1 MIKKPSVSIIMNCL
15 NGEEYLKDS
24 LSSIVNQTYK
34 NWELIFWDNR
44 STDKSADI
52 LKSFKDKRIRYF
64 YAKKKTVL
72 YRARNLAIK
81 KARGKFIAFLD
92 VDDFWEKNKLALQI
106 PKFQNKKVGLVY
118 SNFYKFYN
126 KNKVKIAH
134 KNKLPSGKVTHKI
147 VKNYQIGFL
156 TVVIRKSYMN
166 KNSLFDYKYDLLS
179 DYDYILNFSL
189 KNNFIGLN
197 KPLANYRIHQNQ
209 LQKKKMVL
217 QAQQFCNWVEK
228 KNIKNKFKKY
238 DLSSILNRYNYYN
251 LIKEL
256 DKSKVKLFLK
266 CFKRFNFINFLKI
279 NALIFFPKKFIF
291 KFIDN
296 V

>member
-1 MIKKPSVSIIMNCL
+1 MIRKPSVSIIMNCL
-15 NGEEYLKDS
+15 NGEEYLEDS
-24 LSSIVNQTYK
+24 LKSIVNQSYK

-44 STDKSADI
+44 STDNSADI

-72 YRARNLAIK
+72 YHARNLAIK

-126 KNKVKIAH
+126 KNKVKIAY
-134 KNKLPSGKVTHKI
+134 KNELPSGKVTHKI

-166 KNSLFDYKYDLLS
+166 KNRLFDYKYDLLS

-197 KPLANYRIHQNQ
+197 KPLANYRIHQKQ
-209 LQKKKMVL
+209 LQKTKMVL

-238 DLSSILNRYNYYN
+238 DLSSILNKYNYCN

-256 DKSKVKLFLK
+256 DKSKVKLFLR
-266 CFKRFNFINFLKI
+266 CFKKFNFINFLKI
-279 NALIFFPKKFIF
+279 NALIFFPKKIIF
-291 KFIDN
+291 KYIDN
-296 V
+296 I

>member
-1 MIKKPSVSIIMNCL
+1 
-15 NGEEYLKDS
+15 
-24 LSSIVNQTYK
+24 
-34 NWELIFWDNR
+34 
-44 STDKSADI
+44 
-52 LKSFKDKRIRYF
+52 
-64 YAKKKTVL
+64 
-72 YRARNLAIK
+72 
-81 KARGKFIAFLD
+81 
-92 VDDFWEKNKLALQI
+92 
-106 PKFQNKKVGLVY
+106 
-118 SNFYKFYN
+118 
-126 KNKVKIAH
+126 
-134 KNKLPSGKVTHKI
+134 
-147 VKNYQIGFL
+147 
-156 TVVIRKSYMN
+156 
-166 KNSLFDYKYDLLS
+166 
-179 DYDYILNFSL
+179 
-189 KNNFIGLN
+189 
-197 KPLANYRIHQNQ
+197 
-209 LQKKKMVL
+209 MVL

>member
-1 MIKKPSVSIIMNCL
+1 MIRKPSVSIIMNCL
-15 NGEEYLKDS
+15 NGEEYLEDS
-24 LSSIVNQTYK
+24 LKSIVNQSYK

-44 STDKSADI
+44 STDNSADI

-72 YRARNLAIK
+72 YHARNLAIK

-126 KNKVKIAH
+126 KNKVKIAY
-134 KNKLPSGKVTHKI
+134 KNELPSGKVTHKI

-166 KNSLFDYKYDLLS
+166 KNRLFDHKYDLLS

-197 KPLANYRIHQNQ
+197 KPLANYRIHQKQ
-209 LQKKKMVL
+209 LQKTKMVL

-238 DLSSILNRYNYYN
+238 DLSSILNKYNYCN

-256 DKSKVKLFLK
+256 DKSKVKLFLR
-266 CFKRFNFINFLKI
+266 CFKKFNFINFLKI
-279 NALIFFPKKFIF
+279 NALIFFPKKIIF
-291 KFIDN
+291 KYIDN
-296 V
+296 I